1 MRPSIA
7 DRRRALR
14 LACALIVQYK
24 TGSTWHPASALDL
37 SEDGCRLRIGEDI
50 GFGSPAR
57 LRFELAIRD
66 GMTASCA
73 EVDGTVAWCRREG
86 LSYQA
91 GVRFSAG
98 PDALGPILAALQG
111 A

>member
-14 LACALIVQYK
+14 LACALMVQYR
-24 TGSTWHPASALDL
+24 TGAAWHPASALDL
-37 SEDGCRLRIGEDI
+37 SEGGCRLRIGEDL

-57 LRFELAIRD
+57 LRFGLVIRD
-66 GMTASCA
+66 GMTASSA

-91 GVRFSAG
+91 GIRFSAV
-98 PDALGPILAALQG
+98 PDALVPILAALLD